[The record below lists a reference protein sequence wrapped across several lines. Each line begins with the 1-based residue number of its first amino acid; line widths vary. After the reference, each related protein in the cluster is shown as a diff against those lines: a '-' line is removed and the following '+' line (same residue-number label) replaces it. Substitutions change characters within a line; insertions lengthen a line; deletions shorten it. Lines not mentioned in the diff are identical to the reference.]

1 MRALFSFL
9 LASLLLTVSLP
20 ARGFPQRLAAIY
32 LGGTSLDLRD
42 LNRLLSDENMQTL
55 DSDNLCFGGFG
66 AGQLGDHL
74 LLGFEAGG
82 FWQKERSDSLLMRLS
97 GVEAFIDAGYLL
109 HLGERIKAYP
119 LVGVGLGWTM
129 FKLIPDY
136 GTLSF
141 HEVLSNPHRISK
153 LTSSGLLLNFGMGA
167 HWLVY
172 QRMGEYRTE
181 NWYIGLR
188 VGYKYMPSPSDW
200 SMEDLEISGGPEVS
214 LSGPYLHF
222 YLGWGPE
229 AEEEHEPFFPGP

>member
-9 LASLLLTVSLP
+9 LAALLMIAFLP
-20 ARGFPQRLAAIY
+20 TRGYPQRLAAIY
-32 LGGTSLDLRD
+32 LGGTSLDLGE
-42 LNRLLSDENMQTL
+42 LNHMLSDQNMQTL
-55 DSDNLCFGGFG
+55 NDDNLCFGGFG

-74 LLGFEAGG
+74 LLGFGAGG
-82 FWQKERSDSLLMRLS
+82 FWQKERSDSVLMKLS
-97 GVEAFIDAGYLL
+97 GLEASIDAGYLL
-109 HLGERIKAYP
+109 HLGERVNVYP

-129 FKLIPDY
+129 FKLIPDS
-136 GTLSF
+136 GTPSFGEILSD
-141 HEVLSNPHRISK
+141 PHRMSK

-167 HWLVY
+167 HCLVY
-172 QRMGEYRTE
+172 QRMGEYKTE
-181 NWYIGLR
+181 NWYLGLR

-229 AEEEHEPFFPGP
+229 AEEEYEPFFPEP